1 LTLRQPSTGVDRF
14 IALLLTTGVDA
25 STSSDTMDTTTVADR
40 IKYLGS
46 CVGSLRRLDKA
57 AGLHPGH
64 VHALANRITDPH
76 TSTLQKVA
84 DGAGVSCGW
93 LANGEGAL
101 PDPEE
106 VRAAVDRA
114 VGSAADADR
123 EADEPDPSEAA

>member
-1 LTLRQPSTGVDRF
+1 MVHGAS
-14 IALLLTTGVDA
+14 LLTTGVDA
-25 STSSDTMDTTTVADR
+25 STSDDTMDTQTIADR

-46 CVGSLRRLDKA
+46 CIGSLRRLDKA

-76 TSTLQKVA
+76 LSTLHKVA
-84 DGAGVSCGW
+84 DGAGVPRAW

-114 VGSAADADR
+114 VGSAS
-123 EADEPDPSEAA
+123 EAGEASEAETPDPSEAA